1 VSIPIFSG
9 FRNRNSIQIS
19 KLQLD
24 QAETR
29 LSGGK
34 NSAKV
39 SLYALINTL
48 NNYQEIIPIQE
59 EVLLSAEEDLKLAQ
73 QRYELGSASILVLLD
88 AQLALIQASSS
99 LVRTKYDAAIQ
110 VANLDDLLGTLDKKY
125 EEGVI
130 VKKFLEILKKNKF
143 KALAGVIVLAIAS
156 TFFGSSED
164 GIIEVSTMELTR
176 KDISSKVVADGVLQP
191 ETEVKLSANNTTYIT
206 AIAVKEGDFVQKGD
220 FLMSLDDRQQ
230 KAATEA
236 SKAGVEATKVNLNN
250 AEIKKSRQEE
260 LYRKGLIS
268 DQEMENSNSSY
279 ASALSSFNSAEAR
292 YIQDED
298 ALSKLRLIAPQDG
311 TITFIDGEVG
321 DLAQGG
327 MFNPSVLLKLSD
339 LSKMEVY
346 VNVNEND
353 IADISI
359 NDTAL
364 VEVDAYQD
372 KKFKGVVKEVAY
384 AATTSSGGSSQ
395 QVTNFEVKIQM
406 LEVVDGM
413 RPGMSATVE
422 IITEERNQVLVIPIQ
437 SLTTPRK
444 NPNISKN
451 KSKSSMSVSTSTG
464 SSDWSNYSK
473 KSSGEKTSETVV
485 FVIKNGKAE
494 QRTVETGIVGE
505 RDYEV
510 TSGLEEG
517 EAVVTG
523 GFVAISRELYD
534 GAPVKMREKSDNN
547 SRPGRKRG

>member
-1 VSIPIFSG
+1 
-9 FRNRNSIQIS
+9 
-19 KLQLD
+19 
-24 QAETR
+24 
-29 LSGGK
+29 
-34 NSAKV
+34 
-39 SLYALINTL
+39 
-48 NNYQEIIPIQE
+48 
-59 EVLLSAEEDLKLAQ
+59 
-73 QRYELGSASILVLLD
+73 
-88 AQLALIQASSS
+88 
-99 LVRTKYDAAIQ
+99 
-110 VANLDDLLGTLDKKY
+110 
-125 EEGVI
+125 

-143 KALAGVIVLAIAS
+143 KALAGVIVLAIVS
-156 TFFGSSED
+156 TFFGNSED

-279 ASALSSFNSAEAR
+279 ASALSSFNGAEAR

-464 SSDWSNYSK
+464 PSDWSNYSK

-485 FVIKNGKAE
+485 FVVKDGKAE
-494 QRTVETGIVGE
+494 QRIVETGIVGE

-534 GAPVKMREKSDNN
+534 GAPVKMREKSKNN

>member
-1 VSIPIFSG
+1 M
-9 FRNRNSIQIS
+9 
-19 KLQLD
+19 
-24 QAETR
+24 
-29 LSGGK
+29 
-34 NSAKV
+34 
-39 SLYALINTL
+39 
-48 NNYQEIIPIQE
+48 
-59 EVLLSAEEDLKLAQ
+59 
-73 QRYELGSASILVLLD
+73 
-88 AQLALIQASSS
+88 
-99 LVRTKYDAAIQ
+99 
-110 VANLDDLLGTLDKKY
+110 
-125 EEGVI
+125 
-130 VKKFLEILKKNKF
+130 KKFLEILKKNKF
-143 KALAGVIVLAIAS
+143 KAFAVVIVLAIAS

>member
-1 VSIPIFSG
+1 M
-9 FRNRNSIQIS
+9 
-19 KLQLD
+19 
-24 QAETR
+24 
-29 LSGGK
+29 
-34 NSAKV
+34 
-39 SLYALINTL
+39 
-48 NNYQEIIPIQE
+48 
-59 EVLLSAEEDLKLAQ
+59 
-73 QRYELGSASILVLLD
+73 
-88 AQLALIQASSS
+88 
-99 LVRTKYDAAIQ
+99 
-110 VANLDDLLGTLDKKY
+110 
-125 EEGVI
+125 
-130 VKKFLEILKKNKF
+130 KKFLEILKKNKF
-143 KALAGVIVLAIAS
+143 KALAGVIVLVIAS

-451 KSKSSMSVSTSTG
+451 KSKSSMSVSTSAG

-485 FVIKNGKAE
+485 FVVKDGKAE
-494 QRTVETGIVGE
+494 QRIVETGIVGE

-534 GAPVKMREKSDNN
+534 GAPVKMREKSKNN

>member
-1 VSIPIFSG
+1 M
-9 FRNRNSIQIS
+9 
-19 KLQLD
+19 
-24 QAETR
+24 
-29 LSGGK
+29 
-34 NSAKV
+34 
-39 SLYALINTL
+39 
-48 NNYQEIIPIQE
+48 
-59 EVLLSAEEDLKLAQ
+59 
-73 QRYELGSASILVLLD
+73 
-88 AQLALIQASSS
+88 
-99 LVRTKYDAAIQ
+99 
-110 VANLDDLLGTLDKKY
+110 
-125 EEGVI
+125 
-130 VKKFLEILKKNKF
+130 KKFLEILKKNKF
-143 KALAGVIVLAIAS
+143 KALAGVIVLAIVS
-156 TFFGSSED
+156 TFFGNSED

-464 SSDWSNYSK
+464 PSDWSNYSK

-485 FVIKNGKAE
+485 FVVKDGKAE
-494 QRTVETGIVGE
+494 QRIVETGIVGE

-534 GAPVKMREKSDNN
+534 GAPVKMREKSKNN